1 MLLERERERLLAV
14 LQSRSSTHAE
24 RTRAREA
31 LEEADVAADVA
42 ADDEAAPN
50 GYASDARAR
59 PAPADGAAGDDGQS

>member
-31 LEEADVAADVA
+31 LEEADVAA
-42 ADDEAAPN
+42 ADKAAPN

>member
-1 MLLERERERLLAV
+1 MERERERLLAV

-31 LEEADVAADVA
+31 LEEADVAAD
-42 ADDEAAPN
+42 DEAAPN

>member
-31 LEEADVAADVA
+31 LEEADVAAD
-42 ADDEAAPN
+42 DEAAPN